1 VRSSTNERAKT
12 WEVLLEHAKYMQKRL
27 VYLGGGVAGLAI
39 FGTEA
44 LGSDIFKDEPWL
56 RVTFLLLS
64 LAAGA
69 SIGWAWEPCIRSI
82 TRIERHHKH
91 HLNGVSL
98 NPEQWFPERKIL
110 FYNNLALL
118 FIIGAASVFLS
129 AAFLSAI

>member
-1 VRSSTNERAKT
+1 
-12 WEVLLEHAKYMQKRL
+12 MQKRL
-27 VYLGGGVAGLAI
+27 VYLGGGVAGLGI
-39 FGTEA
+39 FGTDA
-44 LGSDIFKDEPWL
+44 LGSDIFKYEPWL

-69 SIGWAWEPCIRSI
+69 SIGWAWEPCARCIV
-82 TRIERHHKH
+82 RIERHHKD
-91 HLNGVSL
+91 HLDGVSI
-98 NPEQWFPERKIL
+98 NPEEWLPGKIL